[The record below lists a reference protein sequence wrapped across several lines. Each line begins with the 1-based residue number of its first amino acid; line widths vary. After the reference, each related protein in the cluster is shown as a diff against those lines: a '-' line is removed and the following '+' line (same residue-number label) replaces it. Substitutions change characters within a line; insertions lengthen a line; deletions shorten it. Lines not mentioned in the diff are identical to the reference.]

1 MGTSILQ
8 IDNQILSIIE
18 IIIEILIYKNYQFL

>member
-18 IIIEILIYKNYQFL
+18 IIIEILIYKNYKFL